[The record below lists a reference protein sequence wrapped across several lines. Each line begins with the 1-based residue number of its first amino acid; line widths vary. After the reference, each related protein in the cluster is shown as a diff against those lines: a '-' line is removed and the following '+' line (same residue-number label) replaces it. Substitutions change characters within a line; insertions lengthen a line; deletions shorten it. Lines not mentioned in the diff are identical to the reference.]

1 MDSTSRLQS
10 SEAKFRG
17 LLESAPDAIVIVD
30 QNGRIQLVNAQT
42 EALFGYPR
50 RELIGQNIEIL
61 MPERYR
67 NQHVG
72 HRQQFAENARVR
84 PMGAGLELHG
94 LRKGGVEF
102 PVEISLS
109 PLQTDEGV
117 LISSAI
123 RDISQRKQTELE
135 LQEKNAELARANQ
148 AKDQFLASMSHELRT
163 PLNAIIGFTGTLL
176 MKLPGP
182 INADQEKQ
190 LGIVRSSAE
199 HLLSLINDLLDIAKI
214 DAGKLE
220 LKPER
225 LNLNHLLEQAHNTV
239 AVQAREKRLELHL
252 ELPNEA
258 INLET
263 DRRALNQILL
273 NLLSN
278 GLKFTHQGSV
288 RLKLSRRGKQEVVIS
303 VRDSGPGM
311 DAVAQAHLFQPFSR
325 GVLSS
330 RRTEGTGLGLYLSQ
344 KLAQQLGG
352 SLSLTHSSTR
362 GSEFTLTLVTGE
374 T

>member
-330 RRTEGTGLGLYLSQ
+330 RRIEGTGLGLYLSQ

-362 GSEFTLTLVTGE
+362 GFEFTLTLVTGE